1 MYLWRLWKLSVLKF
15 ISFLMLL
22 ELYNVRN
29 GVKFKIIEFSLVIL
43 ELRK

>member
-15 ISFLMLL
+15 ISFSMLL
-22 ELYNVRN
+22 ELYNVRD
-29 GVKFKIIEFSLVIL
+29 GVKFKIIEFNLVIL